1 MSKDLTISIVGTG
14 YVGLTSAAVLANA
27 GYKVFTVDVDPKK
40 IEVIKSGKSYFFEA
54 GLDEFVGNAIKSG
67 NLYPTLSYEE
77 SIPESDIV
85 FSCVG
90 TPDREDGSTNL
101 DFIFQAADSVAK
113 YAKKGVIMVQKST
126 VPAGTGRK
134 VIARMKTV
142 NPELDF
148 AYVSNP
154 EFLREGSALFD
165 TLNMDRIVVGSDD
178 KEALEKVVSVF
189 DEVDE
194 FSRSIDHSKYNDY
207 ATAYVSKV
215 GNYAKAPFEER
226 VYKMGLESA
235 ELVKVSANAF
245 LALKISFANSIAK
258 LADQAGAEITEV
270 MDGVG
275 SDFRI
280 GRAFLYAGLG
290 WGGGCFPKDVSGL
303 IAVAKEYGIGMPI
316 MEAAVTENFS
326 MTDYAIGKF
335 KKLVNGNISK
345 MKVAVLGLSFKPGT
359 SDVRKSPA
367 IRLTNALVKEGVA
380 VVAYDPQAM
389 EEAKHDTD
397 PSVGMVGSIETCIHD
412 ADAVF
417 LATDWKEF
425 SAFDWN
431 KAKTLMKGDIVVD
444 TRNFLDP
451 KMIKEAG
458 LRYIGI
464 GRGEK

>member
-40 IEVIKSGKSYFFEA
+40 IEIIKSGKSYFFEA
-54 GLDEFVGNAIKSG
+54 GLDEFVSNAIKSG

-77 SIPESDIV
+77 SIPYSDIV

-90 TPDREDGSTNL
+90 TPDRADGSSNL
-101 DFIFQAADSVAK
+101 DFIFQAAESVAK
-113 YAKKGVIMVQKST
+113 YAKESVVMVQKST
-126 VPAGTGRK
+126 VPVGTGRK
-134 VIARMKTV
+134 VIARMKEV
-142 NPELDF
+142 NPELNF
-148 AYVSNP
+148 TYVSNP

-189 DEVDE
+189 KEVDD
-194 FSRSIDHSKYNDY
+194 FSRNIDHSRYNDY
-207 ATAYVSKV
+207 ATAYVSKA
-215 GNYAKAPFEER
+215 GNYAKEPFTDR

-235 ELVKVSANAF
+235 ELVKVSSNAF

-303 IAVAKEYGIGMPI
+303 IAVAKEYGIDMPI

-326 MTDYAIGKF
+326 MTDYAIGKL
-335 KKLVNGNISK
+335 KKLVGTDISK
-345 MKVAVLGLSFKPGT
+345 MKIAVLGLSFKPGT
-359 SDVRKSPA
+359 SDTRKSPA
-367 IRLTNALVKEGVA
+367 IRLANALVKEGVA

-389 EEAKHDTD
+389 EEARHDTD

-425 SAFDWN
+425 ASFDWN
-431 KAKTLMKGDIVVD
+431 KARSLMKGDIVVD